1 MHNNLKVSALPL
13 QCHVAESYKINA
25 ISQTDIMQLNS
36 AVKSFTKILIGAASY
51 RYSTVMCVLKFMGFQ
66 FLFHFGLCNSNRHI
80 VYGVS
85 IPFGVSGCTTIK
97 FEQRLQQFAVLSV
110 NGVSIPLSFQ
120 IKVYGVSI
128 PLSFQI
134 VQQQPSHRLWGIN
147 SFCVSGC
154 TTIKFEQSY
163 FVYGHQFIWIS
174 QSPILKKRV
183 HKLKLRCSFV
193 WVNIVQHVFV
203 CVLALCVWL
212 LALPVMTQLA
222 CMYISACMHCAI
234 GEYWRRTIGLVLE
247 RSSRLWFSSWLCV

>member
-1 MHNNLKVSALPL
+1 
-13 QCHVAESYKINA
+13 
-25 ISQTDIMQLNS
+25 MQLNS

-85 IPFGVSGCTTIK
+85 IPFVFRVVQQLNLNKDCSNLQSSLLMGYQFLFHSRLK
-97 FEQRLQQFAVLSV
+97 FMGFQFLCHFRLCNS
-110 NGVSIPLSFQ
+110 NRHI
-120 IKVYGVSI
+120 VYGVSI
-128 PLSFQI
+128 PF
-134 VQQQPSHRLWGIN
+134 G
-147 SFCVSGC
+147 VSGC

-234 GEYWRRTIGLVLE
+234 GEY
-247 RSSRLWFSSWLCV
+247 

>member
-1 MHNNLKVSALPL
+1 MLQLHSNLKVSALPL

-66 FLFHFGLCNSNRHI
+66 FLFHFRLCNSNRHI

-85 IPFGVSGCTTIK
+85 IPFG
-97 FEQRLQQFAVLSV
+97 
-110 NGVSIPLSFQ
+110 
-120 IKVYGVSI
+120 
-128 PLSFQI
+128 
-134 VQQQPSHRLWGIN
+134 
-147 SFCVSGC
+147 VSGC

-222 CMYISACMHCAI
+222 ISLHV
-234 GEYWRRTIGLVLE
+234 Y
-247 RSSRLWFSSWLCV
+247 